1 MSTIRSVT
9 FHDGPQGARTAV
21 VGRMY
26 RNRRILAIN
35 GSDPTT
41 IVLDQGEIVSIPAGC
56 VVRVE
61 HAKEGALTR

>member
-9 FHDGPQGARTAV
+9 FHDRPQGAQTAI
-21 VGRMY
+21 VGRMF
-26 RNRRILAIN
+26 RNRRVLAIN

-61 HAKEGALTR
+61 HVKEGASTR